1 MWRQTAK
8 FGLELCFGARRF
20 LGVSARARRARISGE
35 TTRILHGKEWIRQR
49 VSEKTLESD
58 RAHHASHCTQTVR
71 DWHLKLLTE
80 KSRSVSDE
88 RSGRFLVRE
97 Q

>member
-1 MWRQTAK
+1 M
-8 FGLELCFGARRF
+8 
-20 LGVSARARRARISGE
+20 GVSARARRARISEE

-58 RAHHASHCTQTVR
+58 RAHDPSHCTQTVP

>member
-1 MWRQTAK
+1 LGLSFASVHDGSWAFRQ
-8 FGLELCFGARRF
+8 
-20 LGVSARARRARISGE
+20 RARRARISEE

-58 RAHHASHCTQTVR
+58 RAHHASHCTRTVR

-88 RSGRFLVRE
+88 LPESFLVRE

>member
-1 MWRQTAK
+1 V
-8 FGLELCFGARRF
+8 
-20 LGVSARARRARISGE
+20 GVSARARRARISEE

-58 RAHHASHCTQTVR
+58 RAHDPSHCTQTVP